1 MKITVLDAGSLGD
14 DLSLAPLSDLGEV
27 TVYRATSPEELCDR
41 IADCDVLIQ
50 NKVKITRK
58 ALSCAKNLRLICEAA
73 TGYDNIDLAAA
84 RERGIAVCNVPG
96 YSGPSVAQV
105 TVAMVLSLMTHL
117 PEFNRHVSSG
127 AYSEGDAANYLV
139 PVYHELAGK
148 TWGVA
153 GYGAIGSQVARVA
166 EAFGCRVLVCR
177 QHPTGAE
184 NEVDLDTLCRESD
197 VISLHTPLTEETRGM
212 IDARRLSMM
221 KDGVILVNVARG
233 AVTDEAAVAE
243 ALKRGKLGG
252 LGVDVY
258 SVEPFREDHPFYE
271 IKDHPNVSFTP
282 HMSWGAYESRVRCL
296 NVICSNIKAF
306 FEEKVQNR
314 VELL

>member
-14 DLSLAPLSDLGEV
+14 DLSLSPLSEFGEV
-27 TVYRATSPEELCDR
+27 TVYRTSAPEELAAR
-41 IADCDVLIQ
+41 VADCDVLIQ
-50 NKVKITRK
+50 NKVKITREV
-58 ALSCAKNLRLICEAA
+58 LSHAKHLRLICEAA
-73 TGYDNIDLAAA
+73 TGYDNIDTAAA

-105 TVAMVLSLMTHL
+105 TVAMVLSLANHL
-117 PEFNRHVSSG
+117 PEFNHHVSSG
-127 AYSEGDAANYLV
+127 AYSEGNDANYLV

-148 TWGVA
+148 TWGVV

-166 EAFGCRVLVCR
+166 EALGCHVLVCR
-177 QHPTGAE
+177 QHPTGEA

-197 VISLHTPLTEETRGM
+197 VISLHTPLTNETRGM
-212 IDARRLSMM
+212 IDARRLSLMR
-221 KDGVILVNVARG
+221 DGVILVNVARG

-243 ALKRGKLGG
+243 ALQNGKLGG

-258 SVEPFREDHPFYE
+258 SVEPFRADHPFYA
-271 IKDHPNVSFTP
+271 IKNDARVCFTP

-306 FEEKVQNR
+306 FEGKIQNR
-314 VELL
+314 VEI

>member
-14 DLSLAPLSDLGEV
+14 DLSLAPLSEFGEV
-27 TVYRATSPEELCDR
+27 TVYRATSPEEIGAR
-41 IADCDVLIQ
+41 VADCDVLIQ
-50 NKVKITRK
+50 NKVKITRE
-58 ALSCAKNLRLICEAA
+58 ALSHAKNLRLICEAA

-96 YSGPSVAQV
+96 YSAPSVAQV
-105 TVAMVLSLMTHL
+105 TVAMVLSLATHL
-117 PEFNRHVSSG
+117 PDFNRHVSSG
-127 AYSEGDAANYLV
+127 AYSAGDAANYLV
-139 PVYHELAGK
+139 PVYHELSGK
-148 TWGVA
+148 TWGVV

-166 EAFGCRVLVCR
+166 EALGCRVLVCR
-177 QHPTGAE
+177 QHPTGAA

-197 VISLHTPLTEETRGM
+197 VISLHTPLTDQTRGM

-221 KDGVILVNVARG
+221 RDGVILVNVARG

-243 ALKRGKLGG
+243 AFKNGKLGG

-258 SVEPFREDHPFYE
+258 SVEPFRENHPFYA
-271 IKDHPNVSFTP
+271 IKDYPNVSFTP

-306 FEEKVQNR
+306 FEEKIQNR

>member
-14 DLSLAPLSDLGEV
+14 DLSLAPLSEFGDV
-27 TVYRATSPEELCDR
+27 TVYRGTLPEEIAAR
-41 IADCDVLIQ
+41 VADCDVLLQ
-50 NKVKITRK
+50 NKVKITREV
-58 ALSCAKNLRLICEAA
+58 LSHAKKLRLICEAA

-96 YSGPSVAQV
+96 YSAPSVAQV
-105 TVAMVLSLMTHL
+105 TVAMVLSLATHL
-117 PEFNRHVSSG
+117 PDFNRHVSSG
-127 AYSEGDAANYLV
+127 TYSKGDAANYLV
-139 PVYHELAGK
+139 PVYRELAGK
-148 TWGVA
+148 TWGVV

-166 EAFGCRVLVCR
+166 EALGCRVLVCR
-177 QHPTGAE
+177 EHPKGE
-184 NEVDLDTLCRESD
+184 PNEVDIDTLCRESD
-197 VISLHTPLTEETRGM
+197 VISLHTPLTEGTRGM

-221 KDGVILVNVARG
+221 RDGVILVNVARG

-243 ALKRGKLGG
+243 ALKSGKLGG

-258 SVEPFREDHPFYE
+258 SVEPFREDHPFYA
-271 IKDHPNVSFTP
+271 IKDAPRVSFTP

-314 VELL
+314 VDLL